1 METTPTLA
9 LSVRQPWAWFILY
22 LGKDNENRTW
32 RTKFRG
38 PLWIHAAK
46 GMTRA
51 EYDYACRFAKHA
63 VGHSGPIPRFEDL
76 PRGGIVGRVDVTG
89 CVSESVS
96 RWFDGPHAL
105 VVANPKPCEFRP
117 CRGALGFFRP
127 DFSKP

>member
-1 METTPTLA
+1 MQTTPTLA
-9 LSVRQPWAWFILY
+9 LSVRQPWAWFILH
-22 LGKDNENRTW
+22 LGKDHENRTW

-51 EYDYACRFAKHA
+51 EYDHACRFASWIRGFPK
-63 VGHSGPIPRFEDL
+63 IPRFEDL
-76 PRGGIVGRVDVTG
+76 PRGGIVGQVDVTG

-96 RWFDGPHAL
+96 RWFEGPNAL
-105 VVANPKPCEFRP
+105 VVGNPKPCELRP